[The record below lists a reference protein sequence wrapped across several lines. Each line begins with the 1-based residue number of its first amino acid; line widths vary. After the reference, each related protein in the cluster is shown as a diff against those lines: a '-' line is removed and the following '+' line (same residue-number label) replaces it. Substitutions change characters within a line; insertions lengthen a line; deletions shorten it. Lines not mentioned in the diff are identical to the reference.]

1 VARLDQYVPAS
12 RALFVVATPVQHLQ
26 SAQHIALQLESVML
40 GLASVSELCMKQ
52 KKSNVLL

>member
-1 VARLDQYVPAS
+1 
-12 RALFVVATPVQHLQ
+12 LFAVATPVQHLQ